1 MVADRFLNE
10 IYRELM
16 ILASSESHYPYIYKM
31 VPSDR
36 EPAVEEKRDQI
47 KHLPLAQAEYVAN
60 EFELSVMHAVAA
72 KWLAA

>member
-1 MVADRFLNE
+1 MVSNRFLNQ

-16 ILASSESHYPYIYKM
+16 ILASAESHYPYIYKM

-36 EPAVEEKRDQI
+36 EPAVEEKRDNI
-47 KHLPLAQAEYVAN
+47 RHLRLVEAAYVDY
-60 EFELSVMHAVAA
+60 EFELKVMNALAA